1 MDDGKIWLVKLEG
14 SSEHLCGNFLMA
26 NVIVLLSEVVS
37 RPEYQ
42 AGNDWQ
48 YSGQLGPLFGFFNDN
63 FSSVNISSLSVS
75 PAWAW

>member
-42 AGNDWQ
+42 AGND
-48 YSGQLGPLFGFFNDN
+48 
-63 FSSVNISSLSVS
+63 
-75 PAWAW
+75 